1 MCSFVICK
9 LYLSAVHRSY
19 IYIYVKYMYPSYSV
33 CSASPVSLFFSS
45 IFSFSP
51 LPVIRGE
58 NDTHV
63 PFPKKETREKVCR
76 VDPCWV
82 VGGGDITKRIKSR
95 ATEDFE
101 EKKKWQLD
109 EREREEEK
117 LLI

>member
-1 MCSFVICK
+1 
-9 LYLSAVHRSY
+9 
-19 IYIYVKYMYPSYSV
+19 
-33 CSASPVSLFFSS
+33 
-45 IFSFSP
+45 
-51 LPVIRGE
+51 
-58 NDTHV
+58 
-63 PFPKKETREKVCR
+63 
-76 VDPCWV
+76 V